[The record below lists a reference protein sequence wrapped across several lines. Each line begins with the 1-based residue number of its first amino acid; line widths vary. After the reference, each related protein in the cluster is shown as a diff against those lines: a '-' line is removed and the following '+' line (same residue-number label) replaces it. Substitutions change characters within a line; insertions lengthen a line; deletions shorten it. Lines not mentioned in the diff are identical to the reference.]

1 MNGHE
6 EVFQPATHNE
16 VAKPLADL
24 SNFTDICSSQIW
36 VDERF
41 YQNSI
46 IYFHKTEISI
56 HQLC

>member
-1 MNGHE
+1 MNGHQ

-16 VAKPLADL
+16 VAKPLDDL
-24 SNFTDICSSQIW
+24 SNFTAICSSQIW
-36 VDERF
+36 VERF

-46 IYFHKTEISI
+46 IYFHKAEISI